1 MSLTMQTPPGM
12 FLFGLT
18 GGVASGKSTVGRL
31 LRNHGVTV
39 IDADVLARRA
49 VEPGQPALREI
60 AETFG
65 AHLVVDGQ
73 LDRAA
78 LGQLVFASAEAR
90 GRLNAIVHPRVAQL
104 LRDELSALVP
114 HSPSLALVCYEVPLL
129 FENGLDAWLRP
140 VVLVACDEET
150 QIRRAMDRN
159 GWSREHA
166 MARIAAQMPLADKR
180 ARADYVIENAGDL
193 TALEANTLD
202 VLRRLTALATA
213 RGSELP

>member
-1 MSLTMQTPPGM
+1 MQTPPGM

-31 LRNHGVTV
+31 LRKYGVAV

-65 AHLVVDGQ
+65 AHLVPDGH

-78 LGQLVFASAEAR
+78 LGQVVFANPDAR
-90 GRLNAIVHPRVAQL
+90 GRLNVIVHPRVAQL
-104 LRDELSALVP
+104 LRDELSTMAT
-114 HSPSLALVCYEVPLL
+114 HASKPSLVCYEVPLL

-150 QIRRAMDRN
+150 QIQRAMERN

-180 ARADYVIENAGDL
+180 ARADHVVENSGDL
-193 TALEANTLD
+193 AALEVNTLE

-213 RGSELP
+213 QASELP